1 MMLGDFDVTTL
12 WSYGWM
18 AVAWFVTFIVM
29 LSIVFLNLLI
39 AIISDEFERF
49 MEGRAAAGTLAHAK
63 LCIPAILDSS
73 NMLQTNLK
81 NLPCRMLIVRQK
93 SQDASGPVGP
103 FQNPI
108 FDEQSTDDQA
118 WAGRTAAV
126 KAAVVESSKASAERF
141 DRVQSEVAAM
151 KKLHVEFAETSAE
164 RFKRVQSEVAA
175 MKGEVAAVK
184 GEVAAMKGEVA
195 AVKGEVV
202 TIKESNQSMEAKL
215 DQLLKVSLGCSI
227 IPIVPVTTFVSMAQ
241 HHFEECLRMP

>member
-18 AVAWFVTFIVM
+18 AVAWFVSFIVM

-49 MEGRAAAGTLAHAK
+49 MEGRAAAGTLALGK
-63 LCIPAILDSS
+63 LCIQAILDSS
-73 NMLQTNLK
+73 NILQTNLK

-141 DRVQSEVAAM
+141 DRVQSDI
-151 KKLHVEFAETSAE
+151 AE
-164 RFKRVQSEVAA
+164 RFGRVQSEVA
-175 MKGEVAAVK
+175 
-184 GEVAAMKGEVA
+184 
-195 AVKGEVV
+195 
-202 TIKESNQSMEAKL
+202 TIKESNQAMEAKL
-215 DQLLKVSLGCSI
+215 DQLLKVSLSCSM
-227 IPIVPVTTFVSMAQ
+227 IPIVTVTTLVSIAQ
-241 HHFEECLRMP
+241 AASC